1 MKRTYP
7 ANIDGHIFYIDEDAY
22 LMLQD
27 YLQQLKLTFKG
38 TEGAEIVGDIESR
51 IRELFEER
59 IASGANV
66 IVKADVTSV
75 IETMGRPEQIT
86 GEADIDSGEI
96 NGETGKTQRS
106 GEEESKPFVEFNFPT
121 RKRLYRNMK
130 NKIFGGVLGGVA
142 TYLGWNANIL
152 RLLYAV
158 IACFCNF
165 WVPMFVPLIVL
176 YLLGW
181 MIIPPAQTPRQ
192 ILEMKGEPVNV
203 DTVGQTFME
212 NSPTATANGQDE
224 EPHNFFSL
232 TLSVVG
238 KVVMGFLGIIGCMA
252 LIGGLITFLSVGVC
266 QLWCEFSDLPD
277 IFRRLPWE
285 GERIYFACIMIW
297 SLAAAIAGWALAW
310 ASSCTLF
317 NTGAAS
323 KTTKITVFVMEI
335 LLISLGIAVSVVIAS
350 M

>member
-7 ANIDGHIFYIDEDAY
+7 ANIDGQIFYIDEDAY

-27 YLQQLKLTFKG
+27 YLQQLRLTFKG

-51 IRELFEER
+51 IRELFDER

-66 IVKADVTSV
+66 IVKADVASV

-86 GEADIDSGEI
+86 GEADIESEASD
-96 NGETGKTQRS
+96 GETDSCKEA
-106 GEEESKPFVEFNFPT
+106 EEESKPFVEFNFPT
-121 RKRLYRNMK
+121 KKRLYRNMK

-152 RLLYAV
+152 RLLYAE
-158 IACFCNF
+158 IACFGNF
-165 WVPMFVPLIVL
+165 WAPMFVPLVVL

-212 NSPTATANGQDE
+212 NSPTAAANGQEE
-224 EPHNFFSL
+224 EPRNFFSL
-232 TLSVVG
+232 ILSVVG
-238 KVVMGFLGIIGCMA
+238 KVVMGFLGIVGSVA
-252 LIGGLITFLSVGVC
+252 LIGGTITFISIGLC
-266 QLWCEFSDLPD
+266 QLWYYFGNVPDLMWN
-277 IFRRLPWE
+277 LPWRGE
-285 GERIYFACIMIW
+285 GIYVAIILLW
-297 SLAAAIAGWALAW
+297 SMVAAIAGWALAW
-310 ASSCTLF
+310 ASACVLF
-317 NTGAAS
+317 NTKGAS
-323 KTTKITVFVMEI
+323 RTTKITALIMEI
-335 LLISLGIAVSVVIAS
+335 LLISLAIAVSVVAAS

>member
-7 ANIDGHIFYIDEDAY
+7 ANIDGQIFYIDEDAY

-27 YLQQLKLTFKG
+27 YLQQLRLTFKG
-38 TEGAEIVGDIESR
+38 TEGAEIVSDIESR

-86 GEADIDSGEI
+86 DEVQMDREDCSDESMQGSRV
-96 NGETGKTQRS
+96 QQ
-106 GEEESKPFVEFNFPT
+106 EESKPFVEFNFPT

-142 TYLGWNANIL
+142 TYLDWNANIL

-158 IACFCNF
+158 IACCNF
-165 WVPMFVPLIVL
+165 WVPMLVPMVVL

-181 MIIPPAQTPRQ
+181 MIIPPAKTPRQ

-203 DTVGQTFME
+203 DTVGQAFME
-212 NSPTATANGQDE
+212 NSPTAAPNGQEE
-224 EPHNFFSL
+224 EPRNFFSL
-232 TLSVVG
+232 ILAVIG
-238 KVVMGFLGIIGCMA
+238 KVVMGFLGIVGCLA
-252 LIGGLITFLSVGVC
+252 LIGGLISFLSVGAC
-266 QLWCEFSDLPD
+266 QLWYHFSYVPDLVW
-277 IFRRLPWE
+277 RLPWH
-285 GERIYFACIMIW
+285 GESIYFVCIMIW

-310 ASSCTLF
+310 ASACVLF
-317 NTGAAS
+317 NAGAAS
-323 KTTKITVFVMEI
+323 KTTKITVFIMEI
-335 LLISLGIAVSVVIAS
+335 LLISLGIAVSVVAAS

>member
-7 ANIDGHIFYIDEDAY
+7 ANIDGQIFYIDEDAY

-27 YLQQLKLTFKG
+27 YLQQLRLTFKG
-38 TEGAEIVGDIESR
+38 TEGAEIVSDIESR

-86 GEADIDSGEI
+86 DEAQMDSGDCSNESAKAPD
-96 NGETGKTQRS
+96 EQP
-106 GEEESKPFVEFNFPT
+106 EESRPFVEFNFPT

-158 IACFCNF
+158 IACCNF
-165 WVPMFVPLIVL
+165 WVPMLVPMVVL

-181 MIIPPAQTPRQ
+181 MIIPPAKTPRQ

-203 DTVGQTFME
+203 DTVGQAFME
-212 NSPTATANGQDE
+212 NSPTAAPNGQEE
-224 EPHNFFSL
+224 EPRNFFSL
-232 TLSVVG
+232 ILAVVG
-238 KVVMGFLGIIGCMA
+238 KVVMGFLGIVGCLA
-252 LIGGLITFLSVGVC
+252 LIGGLISFLSVGAC
-266 QLWCEFSDLPD
+266 QLWYHFSYVPDLVW
-277 IFRRLPWE
+277 RLPWH
-285 GERIYFACIMIW
+285 GEPIYFVCIMIW

-310 ASSCTLF
+310 ASACVLF
-317 NTGAAS
+317 NAGAAS
-323 KTTKITVFVMEI
+323 KTTKITVFIMEI
-335 LLISLGIAVSVVIAS
+335 LLISLGIAVSVVAAS

>member
-7 ANIDGHIFYIDEDAY
+7 ANIDGQIFYIDEDAY

-27 YLQQLKLTFKG
+27 YLQQLRLTFKG
-38 TEGAEIVGDIESR
+38 TEGAEIVSDIESR

-75 IETMGRPEQIT
+75 IETMGRPEQLT
-86 GEADIDSGEI
+86 GDAHMDGEDCG
-96 NGETGKTQRS
+96 GECGPVS
-106 GEEESKPFVEFNFPT
+106 EGPVDEPKPFVEFNFPT

-130 NKIFGGVLGGVA
+130 NKVFGGVLGGVA
-142 TYLGWNANIL
+142 TYLNWNANIL
-152 RLLYAV
+152 RVLYAAF
-158 IACFCNF
+158 ACCSF
-165 WVPMFVPLIVL
+165 WVPMFLPMLVL

-181 MIIPPAQTPRQ
+181 MIIPPAKTPRQ

-203 DTVGQTFME
+203 DTIGQTFME
-212 NSPTATANGQDE
+212 NSPTAAPNGQEE
-224 EPHNFFSL
+224 EPRNFFSL
-232 TLSVVG
+232 ILAVVG
-238 KVVMGFLGIIGCMA
+238 KVVMGFLGIVGCLA
-252 LIGGLITFLSVGVC
+252 LIGGLISFLSVGAC
-266 QLWCEFSDLPD
+266 QIWYYLSSVPDLVW
-277 IFRRLPWE
+277 RLPWH
-285 GERIYFACIMIW
+285 GEPIYFVCIMIW

-310 ASSCTLF
+310 ASACVLF

-323 KTTKITVFVMEI
+323 KTTKITVFIMEI
-335 LLISLGIAVSVVIAS
+335 LLISLGIAVSVVAAS